1 MRIRHALAACLA
13 VSSLALVPA
22 DSQAREQVTPFLER
36 LRQSQMHDVSIW
48 YLEGLRSRPQL
59 PQELADRLTYEE
71 GLSHVGAARAT
82 LDFPRREQHL
92 EAARAKFRQFIAN
105 EPQHHKIPAARAQLG
120 SILVEQAKS
129 RLAQSQ
135 QPSRAK
141 QKDALIREAR
151 EMFEEAEREI
161 HTAVKALEQVLEAY
175 PKMIDPKVDLAQY
188 EERRERREDYL
199 ELRMAQAALPY
210 EAARA
215 YPTDSPERKERLELA
230 ASRYEAI
237 HDRWRVLVISI
248 VARRER
254 GRCLQE
260 LGQRKQA
267 IAAYTEVLALE
278 DADELFEIRAEALA
292 LCMSCWRHPEEKLA
306 TESIAV
312 GRRWLEGNSAK
323 RLKTRYALAIRWEL
337 AQALEVVAAQL
348 TDRVERAKLRR
359 EACEQAA
366 PVAASLRSE
375 HQPAAAAYLRQREA
389 AELPPPQGKDRL

>member
-13 VSSLALVPA
+13 VSSIAVAPTDA
-22 DSQAREQVTPFLER
+22 EAREQVTQFLER
-36 LRQSQMHDVSIW
+36 LRESQMHDVSIW
-48 YLEGLRSRPQL
+48 YLESLRARPQL
-59 PQELADRLTYEE
+59 PQEIAVKLAYEE
-71 GLSHVGAARAT
+71 GLSHLGAARAT

-92 EAARAKFRQFIAN
+92 DTARAKFRQFIAN
-105 EPQHHKIPAARAQLG
+105 EPRHHKVPAARAQLG
-120 SILVEQAKS
+120 NILVEQAKS
-129 RLAQSQ
+129 RLAQSK

-141 QKDALIREAR
+141 QKEALIREAR

-161 HTAVKALEQVLEAY
+161 HTAIKALEQVLEAY
-175 PKMIDPKVDLAQY
+175 PKVIDPKVNLAQF

-199 ELRMAQAALPY
+199 ELRMAQAALAY

-215 YPTDSPERKERLELA
+215 YPDGSPERKERLELA

-267 IAAYTEVLALE
+267 ISAYAEVLAL
-278 DADELFEIRAEALA
+278 DDVDELFEVRAETLA

-306 TESIAV
+306 AESVLA
-312 GRRWLEGNSAK
+312 GRRWLEANSAD

-337 AQALEVVAAQL
+337 AQALEVAAAQA
-348 TDRVERAKLRR
+348 TDRSERAKLRR

-389 AELPPPQGKDRL
+389 AEIAPPKGKERL